1 MMYFSLL
8 QIIYGA
14 FFLYLP
20 IPNSASNCKTSSNAL
35 FSVTPSTVL
44 LNSVHLNTITDHQSP
59 FETLRQADPNNH
71 QPGIPPN
78 LTHPSAQLRAYLT
91 VLRVYMHLLPFTH
104 IRAEALDRQPT
115 NRTFKKNH
123 APDHRADQSIR
134 RSYSEWL
141 PSSQPILSRG
151 KLDGDL
157 LDRSIEI
164 GCLSSGDSLSL
175 FRSYSMP
182 IQISSSTGSDDEGP
196 ADRSQDDLNQ
206 DEDDDDYEELLITPP
221 HSCFYTIRAVTL
233 RIKSV
238 EPFVD
243 CQRLLSCSLPPSLS
257 RRKSNTLQHENPL
270 HELLQLTQPMREG
283 VISRERL
290 LPSSRMKQIGVGGRG
305 RRAMSIQRNPSS
317 PSGFNPLGSESFSPP
332 KVDQALWSPGTSCS
346 PILPTN
352 NSLSSSIGSGNPI
365 NGNLQQ
371 FASPT
376 PLVRPRPIAAWQRP
390 QN

>member
-1 MMYFSLL
+1 MRPTIE
-8 QIIYGA
+8 QI
-14 FFLYLP
+14 
-20 IPNSASNCKTSSNAL
+20 S
-35 FSVTPSTVL
+35 
-44 LNSVHLNTITDHQSP
+44 QS
-59 FETLRQADPNNH
+59 EDLIQN
-71 QPGIPPN
+71 G
-78 LTHPSAQLRAYLT
+78 
-91 VLRVYMHLLPFTH
+91 
-104 IRAEALDRQPT
+104 
-115 NRTFKKNH
+115 
-123 APDHRADQSIR
+123 
-134 RSYSEWL
+134 L

-206 DEDDDDYEELLITPP
+206 DEDDDDYEELLITPTSQLLLHNPSSYSP
-221 HSCFYTIRAVTL
+221 HQST
-233 RIKSV
+233 
-238 EPFVD
+238 

>member
-1 MMYFSLL
+1 MRPTIE
-8 QIIYGA
+8 QI
-14 FFLYLP
+14 
-20 IPNSASNCKTSSNAL
+20 S
-35 FSVTPSTVL
+35 
-44 LNSVHLNTITDHQSP
+44 QS
-59 FETLRQADPNNH
+59 EDLIQN
-71 QPGIPPN
+71 G
-78 LTHPSAQLRAYLT
+78 
-91 VLRVYMHLLPFTH
+91 
-104 IRAEALDRQPT
+104 
-115 NRTFKKNH
+115 
-123 APDHRADQSIR
+123 
-134 RSYSEWL
+134 L

-206 DEDDDDYEELLITPP
+206 DEDDDDYEELLITPTSQLLLHNPSSYSP
-221 HSCFYTIRAVTL
+221 HQSTG
-233 RIKSV
+233 
-238 EPFVD
+238 
-243 CQRLLSCSLPPSLS
+243 QRLLSCSLPPSLS

-283 VISRERL
+283 ADVVDEPCRY
-290 LPSSRMKQIGVGGRG
+290 KK
-305 RRAMSIQRNPSS
+305 PSS